1 MTARLLDE
9 ALLADLTDRA
19 RQSTRLRQHLN
30 LHTSY
35 DEPCQ
40 RLLNALEPA
49 TYIRPH
55 RHSLDPKQETL
66 IALRGEMALVLFDD
80 EGAITATTRFGAGD
94 GFTCH
99 GVDLSPGAW
108 HTVLALR
115 PGSVLFE
122 VKAGP
127 FDPAQAKEMAPW
139 APEEGSMAA
148 GAYLQALRQKAS

>member
-1 MTARLLDE
+1 MNMRPIDE
-9 ALLADLTDRA
+9 ALMAELAGRA
-19 RQSTRLRQHLN
+19 RQSPRQRQHLN
-30 LHTSY
+30 LHASY
-35 DEPCQ
+35 DERCQ
-40 RLLNALEPA
+40 RLLNALEPG

-66 IALRGEMALVLFDD
+66 IALRGELALVLFD
-80 EGAITATTRFGAGD
+80 EAGAVVSTTRFGAGD
-94 GFTCH
+94 AHGCH

-115 PGSVLFE
+115 EGSVLFE

-139 APEEGSMAA
+139 APDEGSAA
-148 GAYLQALRQKAS
+148 AVAYLQALRQRVD